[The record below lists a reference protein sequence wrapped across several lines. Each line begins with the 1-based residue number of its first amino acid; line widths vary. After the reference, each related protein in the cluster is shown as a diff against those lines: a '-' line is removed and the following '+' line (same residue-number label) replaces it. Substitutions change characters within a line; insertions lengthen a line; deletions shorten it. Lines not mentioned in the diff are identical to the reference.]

1 MNRFEE
7 AQERVL
13 ARLVLYVP
21 VVARVHGAQHPEFH
35 EVHAVFETIHGKIR
49 EGASRAPLLDGA
61 FERLRSITENY
72 KLPEDVCESY
82 EAVYRMLEMLDEAY
96 QDR

>member
-7 AQERVL
+7 VKEQVL

-35 EVHAVFETIHGKIR
+35 EVQAMFDAIHEKIR
-49 EGASRAPLLDGA
+49 GGESRAPLLDED

-72 KLPEDVCESY
+72 RVPEDVCESY
-82 EAVYRMLEMLDEAY
+82 EAVYRMMEMLDEAY